1 MKWFYNMRI
10 GVKLTASFI
19 VVALITAIVGII
31 GVTNINKMD
40 ELDTQLYEN
49 MTVPLSEV
57 AEMAT
62 LFQRARVN
70 ARDLIFLT
78 DPDEVEEVYDKI
90 RGFLDEMTSYEE
102 SFRQTITA
110 DEIRV
115 QFEAYLKAMEGF
127 DADLEEL
134 RAISLRNDQDAAW
147 EFTKDD
153 LQSTSDEVRVALETL
168 VNMKI
173 QAAKQQSATNSN
185 IADSSNLLMI
195 VVIIVSV
202 VIAVGLGLFI
212 SSAISRPLKKLLD
225 AADKIATGD
234 LDVYIDI
241 DTKEEIGNLAR
252 AFNMMADN
260 LNEVVSNI
268 NVAAEQV
275 AGGSKQVADSSLL
288 LSQGATEQAS
298 TIEQLT
304 ASIEEIAAQTRQ
316 NAENS
321 VQANSLADIA
331 KQNALQGNTQMNDM
345 LKAMDEINVSSN
357 NISKIIKVIDDIAFQ
372 TNMLALNA
380 AVEAARAGQHGRGFA
395 VVAEEVRNLAARSAN
410 AAKETTEMIEGS
422 IKNVVD
428 GTAIAKKTSDA
439 LNKIVEDV
447 SKVAT
452 LIGDIAVASNEQSS
466 GIAQVNE
473 GIMLMSEVVQKN
485 SATSEESA
493 AASEELSSQAQNLKE
508 QVAKFRLRSDN
519 TFFRARASLNAK
531 KASEQKAKKSA
542 VVHTEEA
549 EDEMED
555 ADEEIV
561 FNNNASL
568 KY

>member
-1 MKWFYNMRI
+1 M
-10 GVKLTASFI
+10 
-19 VVALITAIVGII
+19 
-31 GVTNINKMD
+31 
-40 ELDTQLYEN
+40 
-49 MTVPLSEV
+49 
-57 AEMAT
+57 
-62 LFQRARVN
+62 
-70 ARDLIFLT
+70 T
-78 DPDEVEEVYDKI
+78 DPDEVQEVYDKV
-90 RGFLDEMTSYEE
+90 RGFLDEMTTYEE
-102 SFRQTITA
+102 SFKSTILA

-127 DADLEEL
+127 DEDLEEL
-134 RAISLRNDQDAAW
+134 RAISLRNDQEAAW
-147 EFTKDD
+147 EFTKGE
-153 LQSTSDEVRVALETL
+153 LQTTSDEVRVALETL

-241 DTKEEIGNLAR
+241 DTREEIGNLAR

-428 GTAIAKKTSDA
+428 GTAIAKKTSEA

-519 TFFRARASLNAK
+519 TYFRAKTSLNAK

-555 ADEEIV
+555 ADDEIV